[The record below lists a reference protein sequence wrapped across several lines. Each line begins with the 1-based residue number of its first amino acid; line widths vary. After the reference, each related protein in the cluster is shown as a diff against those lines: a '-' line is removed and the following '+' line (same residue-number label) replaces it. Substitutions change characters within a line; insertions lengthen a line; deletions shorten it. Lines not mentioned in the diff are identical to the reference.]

1 MKGTKMGSCNDP
13 HNPLALSDIFV
24 ALRTERAYQVRR
36 WGRRQPDGSLMEA
49 RHTISDFVVYML
61 DYYIELQSDVTRL
74 VELAPALDDLRKI
87 VCLGLACLEQNDHGD
102 DDGEQAITLD
112 DIFETVWGNRM
123 VPLSLNPFFT
133 DYMLKIH
140 YGLTGDEEK
149 SKIFRRSLFSVKDIK
164 RGELFTEENV
174 RSIRPGHGLKPKYL
188 EKILKKPASCK
199 IKRGTPIRPELVQ

>member
-133 DYMLKIH
+133 DYMLKIRMCLNDAAMYAECFNTDAALVCIRDMIQAGIECFEL
-140 YGLTGDEEK
+140 YGCPT
-149 SKIFRRSLFSVKDIK
+149 RRIQEPLRNARD
-164 RGELFTEENV
+164 
-174 RSIRPGHGLKPKYL
+174 GLP
-188 EKILKKPASCK
+188 
-199 IKRGTPIRPELVQ
+199 T